1 MKNRLISLLV
11 VFTISLN
18 TLNVFADK
26 IDVLDEEKL
35 LDIEDLLD
43 ETDILSEETV
53 LDETDILNEEVIL
66 DKTDIISE
74 KENRV
79 ATDSKSKKEVIMY
92 LNSTLV
98 IIDGLEQNLAKPPK
112 VIDNSTYLPM
122 RFIGEEILDAQ
133 VDWDGENKLITI
145 YNDELSVEL
154 KVGSNKVL
162 INKEEVKLPN
172 FPILEDD
179 ATYLPLRSVSEIFG
193 IKIDY
198 NHHTKCITLIK
209 INDAEDMDK
218 APTADFQFAEDT
230 YTEGQAVKVID
241 KSYDREGNL
250 ITSRLWM
257 VDNNHEKANSNLENI
272 FSKPKEGKYVISL
285 KVKNDKGIWSD
296 WVSKQIVINPNL
308 KPVVTSLLPGKDTYH
323 AGEALGFTYTYDN
336 EPWEGIKAQRWTYRE
351 INEPVSKEVAEKPRF
366 IFHEGQYVISLRIQ
380 DDNNNWSDVERTVIN
395 IKGKPDQSELEYRFT
410 QGEIGDLIDNFENF
424 NYQDYKLIEP
434 DRFAQAGGTL
444 LMSDSPEVVKETGIL
459 YKDTIN
465 GIGRILIHH
474 LNGYTNEMNELGRKR
489 LVVVAENTTDSPAN
503 FSIKNKVIK
512 GPHYDGLYVGQR
524 LLYDFLANKGKNES
538 YSLQPGE
545 KAYIYDSG
553 KSKWGKGDLISGVMD
568 FDVNGPITVT
578 VAAVEDNTTLDDIE
592 LLKELSKDVH
602 PRGTFDKTDIYYEI
616 DLKDK
621 EPTKILLGTGAE
633 EWINGYD
640 AITGEL
646 VQNRGNYGV
655 TYNIKI
661 TAKEDTG
668 IILNPRAGFFRGAVR
683 WDGKDVYL
691 TPNKA
696 YISGHNSKAIM
707 LGVIKA
713 GETKELEYV
722 LPNGSASPV
731 LLGFIPKEHWN

>member
-53 LDETDILNEEVIL
+53 LDETDILNEEAIL

-133 VDWDGENKLITI
+133 VDWDGKNKLITI